1 MSHIYRDVNYC
12 VNVLVKMGHDGNPTR
27 FMLDISVD
35 VRGSGFLFSSL
46 ARFLQLRSS
55 MLRTCLFIF
64 YSEIIQPE
72 TQMSKAKCKEIKPNT
87 STFSLVELLIH
98 IEKSTFSVIE

>member
-1 MSHIYRDVNYC
+1 MSHIYRDLNYC
-12 VNVLVKMGHDGNPTR
+12 VNVLVKMGRDGDPTR
-27 FMLDISVD
+27 FMLDIVPL
-35 VRGSGFLFSSL
+35 GFLFSSL
-46 ARFLQLRSS
+46 ARFLLRSS

-87 STFSLVELLIH
+87 Y
-98 IEKSTFSVIE
+98 